1 MRMCWAMAFGLLTL
15 VAGCGKASVESDTRV
30 KPRPVIRSWEYVDGF
45 PEKIA
50 VFDTVFWEPRDT
62 TSLRE
67 LIQTTDL
74 VKGKEVLEIGT
85 GSGLVSLCCLRAGA
99 ARVVATDVNPA
110 AIRNATYNARN
121 LEVDERFEVRQVP
134 LEDPSAYRVIGPD
147 ERFDLIISNPPWED
161 QQAESIDEYALY
173 DARFALLESMLS
185 GLQLH
190 LKPGGKA
197 LLAYGAVSGVER
209 ILELSPRLHLR
220 ARVLDDRAIA
230 DLPETFLPGMLIEV
244 SRQAGSQHF

>member
-1 MRMCWAMAFGLLTL
+1 MLLMRCLAVGGVLTL
-15 VAGCGKASVESDTRV
+15 AAGCRPDVAESDLRG

-67 LIQTTDL
+67 LIQSTDL
-74 VKGKEVLEIGT
+74 VKGKEILEIGT
-85 GSGLVSLCCLRAGA
+85 GSGLVSLSCLRAGA

-110 AIRNATYNARN
+110 AIQNALYNARN
-121 LEVDERFEVRQVP
+121 LGVEERFEVRQVP
-134 LEDPSAYRVIGPD
+134 LKQPAAFQVVAPT

-161 QQAESIDEYALY
+161 QRPKDISEYALY
-173 DARFALLESMLS
+173 DPGFSLLESLLA
-185 GLQLH
+185 GLRSH

-197 LLAYGAVSGVER
+197 LLAYGAVEGVR
-209 ILELSPRLHLR
+209 QVLELSPQFDLQAH
-220 ARVLDDRAIA
+220 VLDDRSIA
-230 DLPETFLPGMLIEV
+230 ELPATFLPGMLIEV
-244 SRQAGSQHF
+244 SPLWD